1 MYNQTFSSSGLG
13 KPPDDEATDKN
24 HSIFSSATFN
34 VAWLAGQLQRTHI
47 FKEAE
52 ETRWILEIL
61 SLGGVLTILFTFPYS
76 PLEIKREVSKAVSRR
91 SDHKASVTARRWQWV
106 KRCCDEIRGQ
116 GSVTEPWWE
125 LRVAGAE
132 PSTPSLSWFQS
143 QSWSKYVPQLLFLL
157 LKSMTDWLFPTGIC
171 IPVTESIL
179 TPHIPALDG
188 PRNKKNGH
196 YASKDLGWQNLGR
209 PQSKLSHIKGKSTFA
224 LHCRVRNPVIA
235 V

>member
-1 MYNQTFSSSGLG
+1 MNPRDTF
-13 KPPDDEATDKN
+13 P
-24 HSIFSSATFN
+24 
-34 VAWLAGQLQRTHI
+34 
-47 FKEAE
+47 
-52 ETRWILEIL
+52 
-61 SLGGVLTILFTFPYS
+61 GGVLTILFTFPYS
-76 PLEIKREVSKAVSRR
+76 PLEIKRDVSKAVSRR

-132 PSTPSLSWFQS
+132 PSAPSLSWFQS

-171 IPVTESIL
+171 VPVTESIL

-224 LHCRVRNPVIA
+224 LHCCVRNPVIA